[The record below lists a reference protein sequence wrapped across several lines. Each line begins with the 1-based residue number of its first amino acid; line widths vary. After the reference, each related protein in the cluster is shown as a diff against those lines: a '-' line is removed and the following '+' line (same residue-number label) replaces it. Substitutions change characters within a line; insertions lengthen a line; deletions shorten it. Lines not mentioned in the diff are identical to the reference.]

1 MKTCKLTKKFENLRQ
16 THKQELL
23 QQKKK
28 YEKKLSKQEKK
39 HEKEIEIY
47 RKQAKDLQDR
57 IQDLATKAIQKSTTI
72 NNTKTT
78 NILNLTPFDMSDK
91 SIKDKIQEKYDLG
104 YFMKGQRGVAEFTK
118 ENLLLDDKGEL
129 MYFCC
134 DPARNIFKYKDKSGE
149 VRKDVKANRLSKT
162 ITPNILTK
170 AHSLVMEE
178 VKNNDEESEEQKS
191 KMNMEHYDMF
201 FKIKELEA
209 NPEKLGSELSKL
221 IT

>member
-1 MKTCKLTKKFENLRQ
+1 M
-16 THKQELL
+16 
-23 QQKKK
+23 
-28 YEKKLSKQEKK
+28 
-39 HEKEIEIY
+39 HEKEIDMYKQRQQMYEKEIDMY
-47 RKQAKDLQDR
+47 RKQVKDLQDR
-57 IQDLATKAIQKSTTI
+57 IQELATKAIQKSTTI
-72 NNTKTT
+72 TNNTRTT

-91 SIKDKIQEKYDLG
+91 SIKDKIHEKYDLG

-134 DPARNIFKYKDKSGE
+134 DPARSIFKYKDESGE

-178 VKNNDEESEEQKS
+178 VKNNYEENEEEKN
-191 KMNMEHYDMF
+191 KRNMEHYDMF

-221 IT
+221 TT